1 MPRNRNLNPAQLREW
16 AAQATDAE
24 LRDFLRNGL
33 IDLIED
39 LEQDDFFGTEGFN
52 KRFA

>member
-1 MPRNRNLNPAQLREW
+1 MNIITPSEV
-16 AAQATDAE
+16 
-24 LRDFLRNGL
+24 RDWFAKASDEEIQEFLDDGL
-33 IDLIED
+33 GETIEN

>member
-1 MPRNRNLNPAQLREW
+1 MNIITPSEVRSFFKEADDDTIQE
-16 AAQATDAE
+16 
-24 LRDFLRNGL
+24 FLDSGL
-33 IDLIED
+33 TPLIEE